1 MVETEILTSPFSL
14 ASSMHCPCLFSMAL
28 YLHIYYLRV
37 PRLARCAFSLIQSW
51 RVFVKR
57 FRVPAL
63 RVFIGFKT
71 QPEACALRVFIESF
85 RIPALRVFIGLKTQL
100 EVAPVIIVISTFL

>member
-1 MVETEILTSPFSL
+1 
-14 ASSMHCPCLFSMAL
+14 MAL

-63 RVFIGFKT
+63 RVFI
-71 QPEACALRVFIESF
+71 ESF
-85 RIPALRVFIGLKTQL
+85 RVCMFKSLLTESFKLCGANLAAHTATWFFQIVHAVLKH
-100 EVAPVIIVISTFL
+100 E